1 MSSKKLHLAVSTH
14 IQQKT
19 LFPRRIL
26 AYSDFLGQTSV
37 RNLAANEPTN
47 VEELL
52 SFRMVA

>member
-1 MSSKKLHLAVSTH
+1 MLGT
-14 IQQKT
+14 
-19 LFPRRIL
+19 
-26 AYSDFLGQTSV
+26 YDF